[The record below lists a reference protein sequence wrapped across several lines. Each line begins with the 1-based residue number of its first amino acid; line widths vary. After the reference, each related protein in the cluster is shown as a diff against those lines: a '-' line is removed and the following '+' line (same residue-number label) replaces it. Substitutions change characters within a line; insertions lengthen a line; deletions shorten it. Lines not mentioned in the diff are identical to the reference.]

1 MRLLF
6 FKQKTADELRSS
18 DWSSDVCSSDLKLA
32 REANEKKTQD
42 EKISELRQR
51 DANLRNAA
59 NQLVTTEQSYDTSL
73 RGGWPNFISGWL
85 PSPETGAF
93 NKNAAALLDAGQ
105 ARSEEHTSE
114 LQSLMRISYA
124 VFCLKKQKK

>member
-105 ARSEEHTSE
+105 ARSEERRVGKECVSTCRSRW
-114 LQSLMRISYA
+114 SPYN
-124 VFCLKKQKK
+124 